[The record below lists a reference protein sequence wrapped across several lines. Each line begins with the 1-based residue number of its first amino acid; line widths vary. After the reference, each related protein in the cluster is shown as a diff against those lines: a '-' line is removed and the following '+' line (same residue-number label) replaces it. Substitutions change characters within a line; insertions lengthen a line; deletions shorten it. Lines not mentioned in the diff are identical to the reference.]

1 MVKRRMRGHRGKGHP
16 VFQTPMILQLCFLLL
31 LVAAPAL
38 THAADE
44 ETIAALHEQVVQVPL
59 QVRGLFG
66 SQEVMLTATV
76 YRPDGNGPFP
86 LVVLNHGSR
95 TDATARAKIGRFRR
109 IPQIREFIKRGFAVI
124 VPIRRGHGATGGD
137 YIEDFGK
144 CSAPDYEQPSR
155 EAARDVLAAYDFGA
169 KMPFVNPQC
178 ILLVGQSAG
187 GLACLAA
194 AGFDPPG
201 LIGVV
206 NFAGGSG
213 GNPDTHPGEPCSPH
227 TMAALISKF
236 AKSIRVPVLWHY
248 AENDKFFSPRY
259 VREWFS
265 AFEDTGGKGRLV
277 IQPPF
282 GADGHT
288 LFLAKEGIPIWTRA
302 VDSFLKDF
310 DVGGE
315 KCRTSIKGVF

>member
-1 MVKRRMRGHRGKGHP
+1 MTLK
-16 VFQTPMILQLCFLLL
+16 LLFLLFL
-31 LVAAPAL
+31 ITLPAL

-44 ETIAALHEQVVQVPL
+44 ETIAALHEEIVQFPV
-59 QVRGLFG
+59 QTEGVFG
-66 SQEVMLTATV
+66 SKEVQLTATV

-95 TDATARAKIGRFRR
+95 TDATARSKIGRFRR

-137 YIEDFGK
+137 YFEDFGK
-144 CSAPDYEQPSR
+144 CSAPDYEKPSR
-155 EAARDVLAAYDFGA
+155 EAARDVLAACNFGA
-169 KMPFVNPQC
+169 KLPFVNPEC

-187 GLACLAA
+187 GLACLTAA
-194 AGFDPPG
+194 SFNPPG

-227 TMAALISKF
+227 NMTALISKL
-236 AKSIRVPVLWHY
+236 AKSIKVPVLWHY
-248 AENDKFFSPRY
+248 AENDKFFSPAY

-265 AFEDTGGKGRLV
+265 TFEEAGGKGRLV
-277 IQPPF
+277 IQSPF

-288 LFLAKEGIPIWTRA
+288 LFLAKEGIPIWTVA
-302 VDSFLKDF
+302 FDSFLKDF

-315 KCRTSIKGVF
+315 RCRKAIKGVL

>member
-1 MVKRRMRGHRGKGHP
+1 VVELRIHGHGSTGHP
-16 VFQTPMILQLCFLLL
+16 AIHASMTLKLFFLLL
-31 LVAAPAL
+31 LVAVPAV
-38 THAADE
+38 THGADE

-66 SQEVMLTATV
+66 TQEVKLTATV

-95 TDATARAKIGRFRR
+95 TDATVRAKIGRFRR

-137 YIEDFGK
+137 YVEGFGK
-144 CSAPDYEQPSR
+144 CIAPEYDQSAR
-155 EAARDVLAAYDFGA
+155 ESARDVLAARDFGS
-169 KMPFVNPQC
+169 KLPFVNPEC

-194 AGFDPPG
+194 ASFNPPG
-201 LIGVV
+201 VTGVV

-213 GNPDTHPGEPCSPH
+213 GNPDTHPGEPCTPH
-227 TMAALISKF
+227 SMTVLISKF

-248 AENDKFFSPRY
+248 AENDKFFAPSY

-265 AFEDTGGKGRLV
+265 AFEEAGGKGQLV

-282 GADGHT
+282 GTDGHT
-288 LFLAKEGIPIWTRA
+288 LFLTKEGIPIWTRA
-302 VDSFLKDF
+302 LDSFLKDF
-310 DVGGE
+310 DVGGA
-315 KCRTSIKGVF
+315 KCRSAIKRTF